1 MTADREGRIRERGSF
16 QTLTLWLSL
25 AALTAGA
32 SLSSTSGIGCRN
44 DDNENAGKP
53 PKQETQ
59 EVLKPPEPNLLPR
72 GHPAFAERVDER
84 RQMVRLQ
91 IELREIKDPNVL
103 EAMRTV
109 PRHAF
114 VPAVQ
119 QAYAYEDRP
128 LPIGRGQTI
137 SQPYIVGFMTE
148 ALKLDPNSAVLE
160 IGTGSG
166 YQAAVCAE
174 IAREVYTIEIVEP
187 LAKSATESLAQLGY
201 RNVHVK
207 AGDGYF
213 GWPEKGPFDAIIGTA
228 AAEVIPPPLIGQLK
242 KGGRMILPVAGE
254 YGFQYLIL
262 VTKDEQGQ
270 LRRAKVMPVLFVPMT
285 GRVQRPSEKPGD

>member
-1 MTADREGRIRERGSF
+1 
-16 QTLTLWLSL
+16 LL
-25 AALTAGA
+25 AALAAGT
-32 SLSSTSGIGCRN
+32 SPSSISGIGCRS
-44 DDNENAGKP
+44 DDNEDAGKP
-53 PKQETQ
+53 QKGEAQ
-59 EVLKPPEPNLLPR
+59 EVLKQQEPNQPPHS
-72 GHPAFAERVDER
+72 HPAFRERVDER
-84 RQMVRLQ
+84 RQMVRRQ
-91 IELREIKDPNVL
+91 IELREIGDPNVL
-103 EAMRTV
+103 TAVRIV

-128 LPIGRGQTI
+128 LPIGHGQTI
-137 SQPYIVGFMTE
+137 SQPYVVAFMTE
-148 ALKLDPNSAVLE
+148 ALKLDPNSVVLE
-160 IGTGSG
+160 VGTGSG

-187 LAKSATESLAQLGY
+187 LAKSAAQVLVKLGY

-228 AAEVIPPPLIGQLK
+228 AAAEIPPPLTEQLK

-262 VTKDEQGQ
+262 VNKDGQGR
-270 LRRAKVMPVLFVPMT
+270 LHSEKVMPVLFVPMT
-285 GRVQRPSEKPGD
+285 GRVQRQPKEPAK